1 LNDYKIKELYEQMEL
16 EIIDSMKR
24 NLSRHLLE
32 EEKTGFKYTQWQAEK
47 LKELKRYQRE
57 NKTILNSYIKGLDKE
72 ISNHLKEEFKQSFN
86 KQLISYTLLGINKE
100 NKNLSKTFFKINDR
114 KVNSLIKVVNNDLN
128 KANRAVLRMVNDE
141 YRQIIHKSAFFVANG
156 VKTEEQ
162 TTKMAI
168 EEINEKKLTM
178 NAIDK
183 VSESFLNGGINC
195 IEYADGKRVN
205 IASYAQM
212 AVRTAN
218 QRAQL
223 MGEGEFRK
231 SINQPFVIVS
241 KHNHTCKLCQPWQGK
256 VLIDDVY
263 SGGTKEDGKYP
274 LLSEAMK
281 KSLFHPNCR
290 HGLPTYYPELE
301 GISYDEIEDNSHE
314 DDHSRNKEKKL
325 YYERQIKRFERL
337 EKGSIS
343 PLNIQ
348 QFAERKED
356 WINKKEELLIDK
368 KPINELSKDSK
379 DALQYYVQGDGMYI
393 NDYLRNR
400 NNPIE
405 RMGEMTDFDNQLIK
419 DLDNATDNI
428 ISDKKLYRSV
438 DAGAIFPNI
447 SQNEYEDLKEYL
459 IHNSNQNLV
468 VNSATKT
475 LNGKLKEFT
484 DKGFVSTTKDYNIAK
499 EWGSFSGSD
508 KPIVLELNIKD
519 NVKGR
524 NLDFLDLAD
533 NPQKEVLLKRNQHFE
548 IKNISSKDGNI
559 YIAANIYDKKYYY
572 EDITKE
578 MFENA
583 TPNSHKIKYLME
595 INIDGKLYNVD
606 GKKIVLDYSKHEKE
620 IAEFIKNKFGGEIF
634 MYPRVNVPEDIRTPD
649 YLWNGEK
656 WDLKDII
663 KYNEKTIDNAI
674 RKSKGQTE
682 NVILNI
688 INSDYTDEIL
698 NNIMNRIYGSKDR
711 QFLNKTIIIKDNKIY
726 KILQRK

>member
-1 LNDYKIKELYEQMEL
+1 MNDYKIKELYEQMEL

-100 NKNLSKTFFKINDR
+100 NKNLNKTFFKINDR

-263 SGGTKEDGKYP
+263 SGGSKKDGKYP

-281 KSLFHPNCR
+281 KGLFHPNCR

-314 DDHSRNKEKKL
+314 DDHSLNKEKKL

-379 DALQYYVQGDGMYI
+379 DALQYYVQGNGMYI

-400 NNPIE
+400 NNHIE

-428 ISDKKLYRSV
+428 ISDKK
-438 DAGAIFPNI
+438 
-447 SQNEYEDLKEYL
+447 
-459 IHNSNQNLV
+459 
-468 VNSATKT
+468 
-475 LNGKLKEFT
+475 
-484 DKGFVSTTKDYNIAK
+484 
-499 EWGSFSGSD
+499 
-508 KPIVLELNIKD
+508 
-519 NVKGR
+519 
-524 NLDFLDLAD
+524 
-533 NPQKEVLLKRNQHFE
+533 
-548 IKNISSKDGNI
+548 
-559 YIAANIYDKKYYY
+559 YYY
-572 EDITKE
+572 EDITEKILKRKTIKNIKE
-578 MFENA
+578 RRLLCSYDKNFNKYKNFYFDSNKKMKEELDYQL
-583 TPNSHKIKYLME
+583 TLEDKIKFKVYL
-595 INIDGKLYNVD
+595 NPKTHT
-606 GKKIVLDYSKHEKE
+606 KKVK
-620 IAEFIKNKFGGEIF
+620 
-634 MYPRVNVPEDIRTPD
+634 TPD
-649 YLWNGEK
+649 YLIPELKGLY
-656 WDLKDII
+656 DLKKLNGDSP
-663 KYNEKTIDNAI
+663 NLIDNI
-674 RKSKGQTE
+674 FHKYSKQTYNLILRKNKTHYTTE
-682 NVILNI
+682 EIMKQIKDIYENNKRIGIKNVIFL
-688 INSDYTDEIL
+688 DE
-698 NNIMNRIYGSKDR
+698 N
-711 QFLNKTIIIKDNKIY
+711 DNLVLFY
-726 KILQRK
+726 KR